1 MEKNLFTG
9 IKIGNIELK
18 NRIVMAPMTRSRA
31 PETFATELTAKYYAQ
46 RASAG
51 LIITEGTQISEQGI
65 GYPWTPGINTPEHA
79 KAWKVV
85 TDAVHA
91 EGGKIFAQI
100 WHVGRQSHSV
110 FHNGELPVAPSAVG
124 FPGKQFTHKG
134 MLDLETPRALDIEEI
149 PGVVNDYAKAALLA
163 MEAGF
168 DGVEIHG
175 ANGYLVDQFINSN
188 SNKRDDK
195 YGGSVE
201 NRGRFALEVVEA
213 VVNAIGSERVG
224 IRLSPAGFNGGMF
237 DANPVESYGYVIKNL
252 SKFNLAY
259 LHLLEG
265 PTPKDDQQQYQIFKN
280 GVAKVFRPMYDGTII
295 INAGYTKEKANAVIA
310 SGDADLVSFGVPFLS
325 NPDLPERFRTDS
337 PLNPVQGHETFYGG
351 GEKGYTDYPTQKE
364 VAETV

>member
-1 MEKNLFTG
+1 
-9 IKIGNIELK
+9 
-18 NRIVMAPMTRSRA
+18 
-31 PETFATELTAKYYAQ
+31 
-46 RASAG
+46 
-51 LIITEGTQISEQGI
+51 
-65 GYPWTPGINTPEHA
+65 
-79 KAWKVV
+79 
-85 TDAVHA
+85 
-91 EGGKIFAQI
+91 
-100 WHVGRQSHSV
+100 
-110 FHNGELPVAPSAVG
+110 
-124 FPGKQFTHKG
+124 

-149 PGVVNDYAKAALLA
+149 PGVVNDYAKAAILA

-201 NRGRFALEVVEA
+201 NRGIFALEVVEA

-237 DANPVESYGYVIKNL
+237 DANPFESYGFVIKNL

-265 PTPKDDQQQYQIFKN
+265 PTPNEDQQQYHIFKN
-280 GVAKVFRPMYDGTII
+280 GVAKVFRPLYDGTII

-325 NPDLPERFRTDS
+325 NPDLPERFRVDAA
-337 PLNPVQGHETFYGG
+337 LNPVQGHETFYGG
-351 GEKGYTDYPTQKE
+351 GEKGYTDYPTLEE
-364 VAETV
+364 VAVAV